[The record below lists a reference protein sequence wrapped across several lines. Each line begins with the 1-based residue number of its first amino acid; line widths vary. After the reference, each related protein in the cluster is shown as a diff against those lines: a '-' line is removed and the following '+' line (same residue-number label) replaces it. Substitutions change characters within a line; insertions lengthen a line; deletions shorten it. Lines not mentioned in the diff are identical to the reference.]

1 MSHMNTI
8 RPTTLEAIIEAAFA
22 CLNADPTT
30 TLAEIAQSAGVG
42 RATLHRHF
50 KGRADLVQ
58 ALADRA
64 LAETAQAAERAA
76 AATSYTQA
84 LRRIMRAMIELG
96 DRHWFL
102 AQETTARS
110 DRSAEEHARQRGEF
124 LDLMLSA
131 AKEGAFDQ
139 ALPQAWVEQVY
150 DHLIHAAWEMVRGK
164 EATVNQAAELA
175 WTTFVGGLRQT
186 SR

>member
-1 MSHMNTI
+1 MINSI
-8 RPTTLEAIIEAAFA
+8 RPTTLEAIVEAAFA
-22 CLNADPTT
+22 RLNADPTA

-58 ALADRA
+58 ALAERA
-64 LAETAQAAERAA
+64 LAETEQAAERASA

-110 DRSAEEHARQRGEF
+110 DRLAEEHARQRDEF
-124 LDLMLSA
+124 LYLIQSA
-131 AKEGAFDQ
+131 AKEGAFDREM
-139 ALPQAWVEQVY
+139 PPAWVEQVY

-186 SR
+186 NR